1 MPCPVPATSRQE
13 QSAPEIEAQAE
24 LPSDPQVKKFW
35 HVPVAVAVAM
45 EVSVVVVL
53 VRSVTEM
60 TSVTDAVSVTCTVTT
75 GGVTVLIAL
84 VIGVATVVLSTVFV
98 LVTEVVAVVCRQ
110 EHTRAI
116 SEAGRDK
123 ILEKMLAWT
132 ETAACLLSSVITDGT
147 GGVGVMVVVTVT
159 VLR

>member
-1 MPCPVPATSRQE
+1 
-13 QSAPEIEAQAE
+13 
-24 LPSDPQVKKFW
+24 
-35 HVPVAVAVAM
+35 M

-60 TSVTDAVSVTCTVTT
+60 TWVTDAVSVICTVTT
-75 GGVTVLIAL
+75 GDVTVLMAL
-84 VIGVATVVLSTVFV
+84 ITGVATVVLNTVSV
-98 LVTEVVAVVCRQ
+98 LVIEMVAVVCRQ

-123 ILEKMLAWT
+123 ILEKMLAWA
-132 ETAACLLSSVITDGT
+132 ETAACLLSSIISDGVGGGV
-147 GGVGVMVVVTVT
+147 GGVGVIVVVTVT